1 VSGQAVRIEH
11 WVVAQRMGQTV
22 AHNILGKRQAFASA
36 PFFWSVHYDLTLNYV
51 GHAERWDRVD
61 IHGRLGDRDCTI
73 AYRTGEGDREE
84 TLAVATIGRD
94 AVNLAAESAF
104 ERRDRAA
111 LRAFG
116 RSR

>member
-1 VSGQAVRIEH
+1 
-11 WVVAQRMGQTV
+11 
-22 AHNILGKRQAFASA
+22 
-36 PFFWSVHYDLTLNYV
+36 VHYDLTLSYV
-51 GHAERWDRVD
+51 GHAERWDRID

-73 AYRTGEGDREE
+73 AYRTAPDSAQEQ

-94 AVNLAAESAF
+94 PISLAAESAF

-111 LRAFG
+111 LREFG

>member
-1 VSGQAVRIEH
+1 MGQAAAR
-11 WVVAQRMGQTV
+11 
-22 AHNILGKRQAFASA
+22 NIVGKRQPFGSA
-36 PFFWSVHYDLTLNYV
+36 PFFWSVHYDLTLSYV
-51 GHAERWDRVD
+51 GHAERWDRID

-73 AYRTGEGDREE
+73 AYRTAPDSAQEQ

-94 AVNLAAESAF
+94 PISLAAESAF

-111 LRAFG
+111 LREFG